1 MLQLR
6 AGATLREGLWK
17 ESKGKSRGADGGKGY
32 ACGKGKTMKGTEKK
46 GSGKSGGPKEG
57 PSGEA
62 KSWGYQGRCW
72 TCGRV
77 GHKSAEC
84 ECGVGHCRGG
94 TSWSSKIPGEQR
106 DGLSKI
112 RHDRRYGFSLP
123 GEETTRRVQ

>member
-6 AGATLREGLWK
+6 ADATLREGLWK

-32 ACGKGKTMKGTEKK
+32 ACGKGKTIKGTEKK
-46 GSGKSGGPKEG
+46 GSGKSGGPREG

-62 KSWGYQGRCW
+62 KSWGYQRRCW

-84 ECGVGHCRGG
+84 ECGVELL
-94 TSWSSKIPGEQR
+94 TP
-106 DGLSKI
+106 
-112 RHDRRYGFSLP
+112 
-123 GEETTRRVQ
+123 EEEEACPVKFVENSATG